1 MTQPLIQIL
10 AKIEAT
16 RQKAKERQ
24 PVELPAVPAASPK
37 VVQLP
42 LWPEPVRGG
51 GVCLQGLKPAQGEAR
66 RQGF

>member
-1 MTQPLIQIL
+1 MSTQPLNQIL

-24 PVELPAVPAASPK
+24 PVELPAVPAAPPK

-42 LWPEPVRGG
+42 LWPEPVRG
-51 GVCLQGLKPAQGEAR
+51 VPKPQLP
-66 RQGF
+66 

>member
-1 MTQPLIQIL
+1 MNTQPLSQIL

-51 GVCLQGLKPAQGEAR
+51 VGAGCVCKG
-66 RQGF
+66 